1 MTGGDGDIL
10 RVLIISNQKP
20 QKYWIYKDIS
30 NLKKQNKKERQICKN
45 KMCTQNI
52 EYM

>member
-30 NLKKQNKKERQICKN
+30 NLEQQNKKDKSVKIKCVPRI
-45 KMCTQNI
+45 
-52 EYM
+52 